1 MPIRLDRSFTR
12 CAGLVFCL
20 LLAACSSQPSTSPRL
35 RALPEAVELSSV
47 PFFAQHAYQS
57 APASLAALFTLQGET
72 VTPGMVE
79 KELRLPEREE
89 ALQQN
94 LAGVVNRHGLLLYPL
109 GDQLEDLL
117 VQVAA
122 GNPVL
127 VHLRQGYGWLPSWRY
142 ALVVGYDR
150 NKQVLLL
157 RAGGIRRLPMSF
169 SEFESGWEGAGH
181 WAALLQAPNQLP
193 AEADRSRWTQAVDA
207 LAGAGQA
214 DAANIARKQLH

>member
-1 MPIRLDRSFTR
+1 MPIRRNRSLAG
-12 CAGLVFCL
+12 CAVLAFSI
-20 LLAACSSQPSTSPRL
+20 LLAACSAQPTSPGL
-35 RALPEAVELSSV
+35 RGLPEAVELSNV

-57 APASLAALFTLQGET
+57 APAALAALFTLQGET

-89 ALQQN
+89 ALQGN
-94 LAGVVNRHGLLLYPL
+94 LADVVNRHGLLVYPL
-109 GDQLEDLL
+109 GDQVEDLL

-150 NKQVLLL
+150 HKQVLLL
-157 RAGGIRRLPMSF
+157 RAGGERRLPMGF
-169 SEFESGWEGAGH
+169 SEFESDWEGAGH
-181 WAALLQAPNQLP
+181 WAVLLQAPNQLP
-193 AEADRSRWTQAVDA
+193 AQVDAERWKQAADA

-214 DAANIARKQLH
+214 DAANIARKQLR